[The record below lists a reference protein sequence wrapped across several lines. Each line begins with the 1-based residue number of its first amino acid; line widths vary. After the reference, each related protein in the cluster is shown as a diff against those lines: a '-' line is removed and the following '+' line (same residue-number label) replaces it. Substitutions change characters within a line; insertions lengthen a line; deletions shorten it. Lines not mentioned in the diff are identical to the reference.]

1 MRTGFMEESARLRLF
16 GASDR
21 PGRAE
26 KYLKFILD
34 GYTLIPTIAVYMTG
48 EPATQSGGK

>member
-1 MRTGFMEESARLRLF
+1 MRMGFTEESARLRLL
-16 GASDR
+16 GASAR
-21 PGRAE
+21 PARAE
-26 KYLKFILD
+26 KYLKFLLD